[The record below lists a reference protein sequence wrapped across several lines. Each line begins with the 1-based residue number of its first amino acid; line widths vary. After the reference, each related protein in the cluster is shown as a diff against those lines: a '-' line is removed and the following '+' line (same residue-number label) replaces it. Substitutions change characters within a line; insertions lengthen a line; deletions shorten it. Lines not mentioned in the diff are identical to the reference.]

1 MDVGYR
7 KFNFTSNVI
16 QDNLFD
22 ECDFLKERGFKGCR
36 LERTQYITF

>member
-7 KFNFTSNVI
+7 KFNFTSDVI
-16 QDNLFD
+16 QDSSFD
-22 ECDFLKERGFKGCR
+22 ECDLKESSFKGCR